1 MAKLSISKLIS
12 HFSNSQ
18 ELSQPISYDKDRQT
32 AVIRCSICTGE
43 QVAGFKNLEDGSF
56 TEVMLIK
63 NEDDLELFKK
73 TYGLSEVKKI
83 Y

>member
-1 MAKLSISKLIS
+1 MFGNKKAPK
-12 HFSNSQ
+12 
-18 ELSQPISYDKDRQT
+18 PIIPYDAETQT

-43 QVAGFKNLEDGSF
+43 QVAGIRDNNTGHF

-63 NEDDLELFKK
+63 GQKELDTFMKM
-73 TYGLSEVKKI
+73 YGLDSVEKI